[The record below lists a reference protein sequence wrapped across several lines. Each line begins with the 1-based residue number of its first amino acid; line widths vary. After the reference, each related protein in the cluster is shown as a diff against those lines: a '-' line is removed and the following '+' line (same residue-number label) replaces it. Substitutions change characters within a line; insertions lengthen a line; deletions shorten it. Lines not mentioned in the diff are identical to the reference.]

1 MEEIKPHTKFIRS
14 LVKTKKVA
22 LTFVYRISAY
32 HALFLV
38 TVLVWGGGG
47 DHFLAENDGHFVEN
61 TGLGVNYST
70 GQEL

>member
-38 TVLVWGGGG
+38 KVFVWGGVTI
-47 DHFLAENDGHFVEN
+47 F
-61 TGLGVNYST
+61 
-70 GQEL
+70 